1 MARYTVSYER
11 DEAGWWIARV
21 HGVEGVHGNGR
32 TIGEARR
39 RAREALSLAIGDE
52 AAEEAEFRD
61 DVKLP
66 AEINA
71 SVASYRKAR
80 AAEKKAQEQAV
91 AEARDL
97 SAKLVRK
104 LGLSVRDVGD
114 LLGLSHQRVHQLAR
128 GER

>member
-21 HGVEGVHGNGR
+21 HGIEGVHSNGR
-32 TIGEARR
+32 TIAEARR
-39 RAREALSLAIGDE
+39 RVREALSLAVGDE
-52 AAEEAEFRD
+52 AAAKAEFRD

-66 AEINA
+66 AEIKA
-71 SVASYRKAR
+71 GVASYRKAK
-80 AAEKKAQEQAV
+80 AAERKAQEQTITA
-91 AEARDL
+91 ARAL

-104 LGLSVRDVGD
+104 LGLSVRDVGE
-114 LLGLSHQRVHQLAR
+114 LLGISHQRVHQLAK